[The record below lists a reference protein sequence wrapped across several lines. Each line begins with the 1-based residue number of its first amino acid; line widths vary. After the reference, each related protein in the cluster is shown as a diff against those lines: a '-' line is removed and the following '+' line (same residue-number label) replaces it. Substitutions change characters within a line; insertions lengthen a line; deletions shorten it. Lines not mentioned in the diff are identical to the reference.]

1 MKKLLLCASA
11 FALMLGSCSKDD
23 TEVAPAEVKGKLAFT
38 ASMTL
43 GEANET
49 RTHLENRKYSWDKG
63 DMLHA
68 SVIGGN
74 LTTIPF
80 ILSGEPKEDG
90 TADFAVVEE
99 DLNYLGE
106 GPYYLTYPE
115 DVKVGGSAEAPTVT
129 MSIPATQRYRTNSFA
144 TTTAP
149 AVAVI
154 DEYKGAATEVT
165 MQPVCSY
172 IVADVSGFGELKSM
186 KLEMKNGRTTYALNG
201 SGTVSFAK
209 GATQYALESVTPASS
224 TVKGVT
230 IDFGAGVG
238 TLSEND
244 MELWFVV
251 PANLDLAGTTLT
263 FTPTFKKGN
272 TTEDGDAV
280 AITVSENYKGPNGTS
295 KLARNAYASVSV
307 AVTPKGSVLV
317 SNAAELV
324 KYLYA
329 VSLTTTPGTEN
340 AEYIEDGKFKTAV
353 IAKDLNFSDFD
364 ATKFYDNEDKLMSDA
379 LGAYVQNN
387 SMIESIA
394 EGANI
399 EGLGDGVTIKGLAVD
414 GSLIGANKVTLTN
427 LTIDGAKVKSSS
439 FLGYLPAFSGVT
451 IKNAQ
456 LTGEA
461 TVKAMFGGIDSS
473 LLPSLSSDKVN
484 IDFSTGNIEYL
495 TPTLTLKGDVD
506 AADYANYFG
515 DVLRVKTIAA
525 SDATSSPVI
534 YGLVVGTPVENVL
547 AALEVDKEG
556 ALVNPI
562 SVLSGEGAEAISYWT
577 GAAVEADDDDYLT
590 AEELAGAVSN
600 MNSNDAK
607 TVVLK
612 NNIDLRGGNGEGL
625 VWTVGGGAVNVSAA
639 LDKDQKPL
647 PVTVSNAYIAG
658 ETELIPSVNIATYS
672 LFGNVVNAKD
682 ITVKDVTIEV
692 AKSKLAGASA
702 IVGGLGYQGSANNV
716 TVEGLSISIDK
727 DVVMAKDFSE
737 VAGLISAP
745 TATFDHENNS
755 ENNTVSD
762 LAINTNGNESVGA
775 TGALF
780 AVAPEKFNGNEVA
793 FADGAA
799 AMPMI
804 GQWTVTG
811 NHTVEG
817 KNAITGCVNLKSNII
832 GNLILAAEGSGQMIY
847 IKFVDCKAVDDKGYF
862 VGKFYK
868 AAGAYDTAVVIN
880 DADPKAVTEEF
891 GK

>member
-23 TEVAPAEVKGKLAFT
+23 TEVAPAEVKGKVAFT

-49 RTHLENRKYSWDKG
+49 RTHLENGKYMWDKG

-68 SVIGGN
+68 SVVGST

-80 ILSGEPKEDG
+80 IVSGEPNADG
-90 TADFAVVEE
+90 TANFAVVEE

-106 GPYYLTYPE
+106 GPYYLTYPD
-115 DVKVGGSAEAPTVT
+115 DVKVGGTAEAPEVTVT
-129 MSIPATQRYRTNSFA
+129 IPATQRYRTNSFA

-154 DEYKGAATEVT
+154 DKYEGAATKVA
-165 MQPVCSY
+165 MQPVSSF
-172 IVADVSGFGELKSM
+172 IVANVSGFGELKSM
-186 KLEMKNGRTTYALNG
+186 KLEMKNGKTTYALNG

-209 GATQYALESVTPASS
+209 GTTQYALESVTPASS
-224 TVKGVT
+224 AVKGVT
-230 IDFGAGVG
+230 IDFGAGAG
-238 TLSEND
+238 NLTDGALQ
-244 MELWFVV
+244 LWFVV

-280 AITVSENYKGPNGTS
+280 AITVSDNYKGPNGTS
-295 KLARNAYASVSV
+295 NLARNAFAAVNV
-307 AVTPKGSVLV
+307 AVSPKGSVLV
-317 SNAAELV
+317 SNEAELV

-329 VSLTTTPGTEN
+329 VGLTTSALDDVN
-340 AEYIEDGKFKTAV
+340 AEYIDEDNNFKTAV
-353 IAKDLNFSDFD
+353 IAKDLDFTTFD

-439 FLGYLPAFSGVT
+439 FLGFLPAFSGVT

-484 IDFSTGNIEYL
+484 IDFSTGNVEYL
-495 TPTLTLKGDVD
+495 TPKLTLKGDVD

-525 SDATSSPVI
+525 ADAISCPVI
-534 YGLVVGTPVENVL
+534 YGLVADTPVENVL
-547 AALEVDKEG
+547 AALEVDKKG

-577 GAAVEADDDDYLT
+577 GASAESDGDDYLT
-590 AEELAGAVSN
+590 AEELAYAVNNGVSV
-600 MNSNDAK
+600 
-607 TVVLK
+607 TLK
-612 NNIDLRGGNGEGL
+612 NNIDLQGDQGKS
-625 VWTVGGGAVNVSAA
+625 WTVGGTSISIDVAQDPKTEKYLDVTISNAMVDKAVLSSGVATFSLFGN
-639 LDKDQKPL
+639 Q
-647 PVTVSNAYIAG
+647 VTVSNVKIDGVKIQASVVEGAAG
-658 ETELIPSVNIATYS
+658 TL
-672 LFGNVVNAKD
+672 
-682 ITVKDVTIEV
+682 
-692 AKSKLAGASA
+692 
-702 IVGGLGYQGSANNV
+702 VGGLGYKGSANNV
-716 TVEGLSISIDK
+716 EVNDLTIDVAK
-727 DVVMAKDFSE
+727 DVVMRTQTPE
-737 VAGLISAP
+737 IGGLISAP
-745 TATFDHENNS
+745 TAAS
-755 ENNTVSD
+755 ENNTVSG
-762 LAINTNGNESVGA
+762 LALNTNGNESVGA

-804 GQWTVTG
+804 GQWTVTDDHKG
-811 NHTVEG
+811 D
-817 KNAITGCVNLKSNII
+817 NAITGLVNEEGNLI
-832 GNLILAAEGSGQMIY
+832 GNLILSASASGQTI
-847 IKFVDCKAVDDKGYF
+847 ILEFDETCKAYNGYYIGAFFKATDD
-862 VGKFYK
+862 GK
-868 AAGAYDTAVVIN
+868 ANTVIVNNGTPIVVN
-880 DADPKAVTEEF
+880 KVF

>member
-1 MKKLLLCASA
+1 
-11 FALMLGSCSKDD
+11 MLGSCSKDD

-49 RTHLENRKYSWDKG
+49 RTHLENGKYMWDKG

-68 SVIGGN
+68 SVVGST

-80 ILSGEPKEDG
+80 IVSGEPNADG
-90 TADFAVVEE
+90 TANFAVVEE

-115 DVKVGGSAEAPTVT
+115 DVKVGGSAEAPEVT

-154 DEYKGAATEVT
+154 DKYEGAATKVA
-165 MQPVCSY
+165 MQPVSSF
-172 IVADVSGFGELKSM
+172 IVANVSGFGELKSM

-230 IDFGAGVG
+230 IDFGAGAG
-238 TLSEND
+238 NLTDGALQ
-244 MELWFVV
+244 LWFVV

-280 AITVSENYKGPNGTS
+280 AITVSDNYKGPNGTS
-295 KLARNAYASVSV
+295 NLARNAFAAVNV
-307 AVTPKGSVLV
+307 AVSPKGSVLV
-317 SNAAELV
+317 SNEAELV

-329 VSLTTTPGTEN
+329 VGLTTSALDDVN
-340 AEYIEDGKFKTAV
+340 AEYIDEDNNFKTAV
-353 IAKDLNFSDFD
+353 IAKDLDFTTFD

-534 YGLVVGTPVENVL
+534 YGLVAGTPVENVL

-590 AEELAGAVSN
+590 AEELASAVSN
-600 MNSNDAK
+600 MDSNNAK

-612 NNIDLRGGNGEGL
+612 NNIDLRGDNGEGL

-639 LDKDQKPL
+639 LDKDKKPL

-658 ETELIPSVNIATYS
+658 KTELIPSVNIATYS
-672 LFGNVVNAKD
+672 LFGNVVKAKD
-682 ITVKDVTIEV
+682 ITVKDVTIKV
-692 AKSKLAGASA
+692 AKLAEGASA

-727 DVVMAKDFSE
+727 DVVMVKDFSE

-745 TATFDHENNS
+745 KAAS
-755 ENNTVSD
+755 ENNTVSG
-762 LAINTNGNESVGA
+762 LALNTNGNESVGA

-804 GQWTVTG
+804 GQWTVTDDHKG
-811 NHTVEG
+811 D
-817 KNAITGCVNLKSNII
+817 NAITGLVNEKGNLI
-832 GNLILAAEGSGQMIY
+832 GNLILYASASGQTI
-847 IKFVDCKAVDDKGYF
+847 ILEFDETCKAYNGYYIGAFFKATDDGKTNTVIVNKG
-862 VGKFYK
+862 
-868 AAGAYDTAVVIN
+868 TPIVVN
-880 DADPKAVTEEF
+880 NVF

>member
-1 MKKLLLCASA
+1 
-11 FALMLGSCSKDD
+11 MLGSCSKDD
-23 TEVAPAEVKGKLAFT
+23 TEVTPAEVKGKVAFT

-49 RTHLENRKYSWDKG
+49 RTHLENGKYMWDKG

-99 DLNYLGE
+99 DINYLGE

-115 DVKVGGSAEAPTVT
+115 DVKVGGSAEAPEVT

-172 IVADVSGFGELKSM
+172 IKAKVSGFGELKSM
-186 KLEMKNGRTTYALNG
+186 KLEMKNGKTTYALNG

-209 GATQYALESVTPASS
+209 GTTQYALESVKPTLS

-238 TLSEND
+238 TLSENY

-280 AITVSENYKGPNGTS
+280 AITVSDNYKGPNGTS
-295 KLARNAYASVSV
+295 NLARNAFAAVNV

-329 VSLTTTPGTEN
+329 VSLTTTPGTDN

-364 ATKFYDNEDKLMSDA
+364 ATEFYDNEDKLMSDA
-379 LGAYVQNN
+379 LGAYLQNN

-414 GSLIGANKVTLTN
+414 GSLIGRNKVTLTN

-495 TPTLTLKGDVD
+495 TPKLTLKGDVD

-534 YGLVVGTPVENVL
+534 YGLVAGKPVENVL

-607 TVVLK
+607 TVELK
-612 NNIDLRGGNGEGL
+612 NNIDLRGEGGKGL

-658 ETELIPSVNIATYS
+658 ETELIPSVKIATYS

-692 AKSKLAGASA
+692 FKLDEEGASA

-745 TATFDHENNS
+745 TATFGYENNS
-755 ENNTVSD
+755 ENNTVSG

-775 TGALF
+775 NGGLF
-780 AVAPEKFNGNEVA
+780 AVAPEKFNGNTVA
-793 FADGAA
+793 YAGTV
-799 AMPMI
+799 MPMI
-804 GQWTVTG
+804 GQWTVTDDHKG
-811 NHTVEG
+811 D
-817 KNAITGCVNLKSNII
+817 NAITGLVNEEGNLI
-832 GNLILAAEGSGQMIY
+832 GNLILSASASGQTIMLEFDEETCEAYNGYY
-847 IKFVDCKAVDDKGYF
+847 IGAFFKATDD
-862 VGKFYK
+862 GKTNTVIVNE
-868 AAGAYDTAVVIN
+868 GTPIVVN
-880 DADPKAVTEEF
+880 KVF

>member
-1 MKKLLLCASA
+1 
-11 FALMLGSCSKDD
+11 MLGSCSKDD
-23 TEVAPAEVKGKLAFT
+23 TEVAPAEVKGKVAFT

-49 RTHLENRKYSWDKG
+49 RTHLENGKYMWDKG

-68 SVIGGN
+68 SVVGST

-80 ILSGEPKEDG
+80 IVSGEPNADG
-90 TADFAVVEE
+90 TANFAVVEE

-115 DVKVGGSAEAPTVT
+115 DVKVGGSAEAPEVT

-154 DEYKGAATEVT
+154 DKYEGAATKVA
-165 MQPVCSY
+165 MQPVSSF
-172 IVADVSGFGELKSM
+172 IVANVSGFGELKSM

-230 IDFGAGVG
+230 IDFGAGAG
-238 TLSEND
+238 NLTDGALQ
-244 MELWFVV
+244 LWFVV

-280 AITVSENYKGPNGTS
+280 AITVSDNYKGPNGTS
-295 KLARNAYASVSV
+295 NLARNAFAAANV
-307 AVTPKGSVLV
+307 AVSPKGSVLV
-317 SNAAELV
+317 SNEAELV

-329 VSLTTTPGTEN
+329 VGLTTSALDDVN
-340 AEYIEDGKFKTAV
+340 AEYIDEDKNFKTAV
-353 IAKDLNFSDFD
+353 IAKDLDFTTFD

-473 LLPSLSSDKVN
+473 LLPSLNSDKVN
-484 IDFSTGNIEYL
+484 IEFSTGDNAVEYL
-495 TPTLTLKGDVD
+495 TPKLTLNGDVD

-534 YGLVVGTPVENVL
+534 YGLVAVKPVENVL
-547 AALEVDKEG
+547 AALEVNEKG

-577 GAAVEADDDDYLT
+577 GASAESDGDDYLT
-590 AEELAGAVSN
+590 AEELAYAVNNGGSV
-600 MNSNDAK
+600 
-607 TVVLK
+607 TLK
-612 NNIDLRGGNGEGL
+612 NNIDLQGEQGKS
-625 VWTVGGGAVNVSAA
+625 WTVGGTSISIDVAQDPKTEKYLDVTISNAMVDKAVSSSDVATFSLFGNH
-639 LDKDQKPL
+639 
-647 PVTVSNAYIAG
+647 VTVSN
-658 ETELIPSVNIATYS
+658 V
-672 LFGNVVNAKD
+672 K
-682 ITVKDVTIEV
+682 VKDVAIKASVVEG
-692 AKSKLAGASA
+692 AAGTL
-702 IVGGLGYQGSANNV
+702 VGGLGYKGSANNV
-716 TVEGLSISIDK
+716 EVENLTIDVAK
-727 DVVMAKDFSE
+727 DVVMRALTPE
-737 VAGLISAP
+737 IGGLISAP
-745 TATFDHENNS
+745 TAAS
-755 ENNTVSD
+755 ENNTVTKLS
-762 LAINTNGNESVGA
+762 INTNGNESVGA

>member
-1 MKKLLLCASA
+1 
-11 FALMLGSCSKDD
+11 MLGSCSKDD
-23 TEVAPAEVKGKLAFT
+23 TEVAPAEVKGKVAFT

-49 RTHLENRKYSWDKG
+49 RTHLENGKYMWDKG

-115 DVKVGGSAEAPTVT
+115 DVKVGGSAEAPTVA

-172 IVADVSGFGELKSM
+172 IVAKVSGFGELKSM
-186 KLEMKNGRTTYALNG
+186 KLEMKNGRTIYALNG

-209 GATQYALESVTPASS
+209 GTTQYALESVKPTLS

-238 TLSEND
+238 TLSENY

-263 FTPTFKKGN
+263 FTPTFKKGDA
-272 TTEDGDAV
+272 TEDGDPV

-295 KLARNAYASVSV
+295 KLARNAFAAVNV

-317 SNAAELV
+317 SNEAELV

-329 VSLTTTPGTEN
+329 VGLTTSALDDVN
-340 AEYIEDGKFKTAV
+340 AEYIDEDNNFKTAV
-353 IAKDLNFSDFD
+353 IAKDLNFSSDKFD
-364 ATKFYDNEDKLMSDA
+364 ATKFYDNEDKLMTDA

-414 GSLIGANKVTLTN
+414 GSLIGANDVTLTN
-427 LTIDGAKVKSSS
+427 LTIDGAMVKSSS

-484 IDFSTGNIEYL
+484 IDFSTGNVEYL
-495 TPTLTLKGDVD
+495 TPKLTLKGDVD

-534 YGLVVGTPVENVL
+534 YGLVAGTPVKNVL
-547 AALEVDKEG
+547 AALEVDKKG

-577 GAAVEADDDDYLT
+577 GASAESDGDDYLT
-590 AEELAGAVSN
+590 AEELAYAVNNGVSV
-600 MNSNDAK
+600 
-607 TVVLK
+607 TLK
-612 NNIDLRGGNGEGL
+612 NNIDLQGKQGKS
-625 VWTVGGGAVNVSAA
+625 WTVGGTSISIDVAQDPKTEKYLDVTISNAMVDKAVLSSGVATFSLFGN
-639 LDKDQKPL
+639 Q
-647 PVTVSNAYIAG
+647 VTVSNVKIDGVKIQASVVEGAAG
-658 ETELIPSVNIATYS
+658 TL
-672 LFGNVVNAKD
+672 
-682 ITVKDVTIEV
+682 
-692 AKSKLAGASA
+692 
-702 IVGGLGYQGSANNV
+702 VGGLGYKGSANNV
-716 TVEGLSISIDK
+716 EVNDLTIDVAK
-727 DVVMAKDFSE
+727 DVVMRTQTPE
-737 VAGLISAP
+737 IGGLISAP
-745 TATFDHENNS
+745 TAAS
-755 ENNTVSD
+755 ENNTVSG
-762 LAINTNGNESVGA
+762 LALNTNGNESVGA

-804 GQWTVTG
+804 GQWTVTDDHKG
-811 NHTVEG
+811 D
-817 KNAITGCVNLKSNII
+817 NAITGLVNEEGNLI
-832 GNLILAAEGSGQMIY
+832 GNLILSASASGQTI
-847 IKFVDCKAVDDKGYF
+847 ILEFDETCKAYNGYYIGAFFKATDDGKTNTVIVNKG
-862 VGKFYK
+862 
-868 AAGAYDTAVVIN
+868 TPIVVN
-880 DADPKAVTEEF
+880 NVF

>member
-1 MKKLLLCASA
+1 
-11 FALMLGSCSKDD
+11 MLGSCSKDD

-49 RTHLENRKYSWDKG
+49 RTHLENGKYMWDKG

-68 SVIGGN
+68 SVVGST

-80 ILSGEPKEDG
+80 IVSGEPNADG
-90 TADFAVVEE
+90 TANFAVVEE

-115 DVKVGGSAEAPTVT
+115 DVKVGGSAEAPEVT

-154 DEYKGAATEVT
+154 DKYKGAATEVT

-172 IVADVSGFGELKSM
+172 IVAKVSGFGELKSM

-224 TVKGVT
+224 AVKGVT
-230 IDFGAGVG
+230 IDFGAGAG
-238 TLSEND
+238 NLTDGALQ
-244 MELWFVV
+244 LWFVV

-280 AITVSENYKGPNGTS
+280 AITVSDNYKGPNGTS
-295 KLARNAYASVSV
+295 NLARNAFAAVNV

-329 VSLTTTPGTEN
+329 VSLTTTPGTDN

-364 ATKFYDNEDKLMSDA
+364 ATEFYDNEDKLMSDA
-379 LGAYVQNN
+379 LGAYLQNN

-414 GSLIGANKVTLTN
+414 GSLIGRNNVTLTN

-461 TVKAMFGGIDSS
+461 TVKAMFGGIDSP

-495 TPTLTLKGDVD
+495 TPKLTLKGDVD

-534 YGLVVGTPVENVL
+534 YGLVDGKPVENVL
-547 AALEVDKEG
+547 AALEVNEKG

-577 GAAVEADDDDYLT
+577 GASAESDGDDYLT
-590 AEELAGAVSN
+590 AEELAYAVNNGGSV
-600 MNSNDAK
+600 
-607 TVVLK
+607 TLK
-612 NNIDLRGGNGEGL
+612 NNIDLQGKQGKS
-625 VWTVGGGAVNVSAA
+625 WTVGGTSISIDVAQDPKTEKYLDVTISNAMVNKAVLSSGVATFSLFGNH
-639 LDKDQKPL
+639 
-647 PVTVSNAYIAG
+647 VTVSN
-658 ETELIPSVNIATYS
+658 V
-672 LFGNVVNAKD
+672 K
-682 ITVKDVTIEV
+682 VKDVAIKASVVEG
-692 AKSKLAGASA
+692 AAGTL
-702 IVGGLGYQGSANNV
+702 VGGLGYKGSANNV
-716 TVEGLSISIDK
+716 EVENLTIDVTK
-727 DVVMAKDFSE
+727 DVVMRALTPE
-737 VAGLISAP
+737 IGGLISAP
-745 TATFDHENNS
+745 TAAS
-755 ENNTVSD
+755 ENNTVTKLS
-762 LAINTNGNESVGA
+762 INTNGNESVGA

-804 GQWTVTG
+804 GQWTVTDDHKG
-811 NHTVEG
+811 D
-817 KNAITGCVNLKSNII
+817 NAITGLVNEKGNLI
-832 GNLILAAEGSGQMIY
+832 GNLILSASASGQTI
-847 IKFVDCKAVDDKGYF
+847 ILEFDETCKAYNGYYIGAFFKATDDGKTNTVIVNKG
-862 VGKFYK
+862 
-868 AAGAYDTAVVIN
+868 TPIVVN
-880 DADPKAVTEEF
+880 KVF

>member
-23 TEVAPAEVKGKLAFT
+23 TEVAPAEVKGKVAFT

-49 RTHLENRKYSWDKG
+49 RTHLENGKYMWDKG

-115 DVKVGGSAEAPTVT
+115 DVKVGGSAEAPTVA

-172 IVADVSGFGELKSM
+172 IVAKVSGFGELKSM
-186 KLEMKNGRTTYALNG
+186 KLEMKNGRTIYALNG

-209 GATQYALESVTPASS
+209 GTTQYALESVKPTLS

-238 TLSEND
+238 TLSENY

-263 FTPTFKKGN
+263 FTPTFKKGDA
-272 TTEDGDAV
+272 TEDGDPV

-295 KLARNAYASVSV
+295 KLARNAFAAVNV

-317 SNAAELV
+317 SNEAELV

-329 VSLTTTPGTEN
+329 VGLTTSALDDVN
-340 AEYIEDGKFKTAV
+340 AEYIDEDNNFKTAV
-353 IAKDLNFSDFD
+353 IAKDLNFSSDKFD
-364 ATKFYDNEDKLMSDA
+364 ATKFYDNEDKLMTDA

-414 GSLIGANKVTLTN
+414 GSLIGANDVTLTN
-427 LTIDGAKVKSSS
+427 LTIDGAMVKSSS

-484 IDFSTGNIEYL
+484 IDFSTGNVEYL
-495 TPTLTLKGDVD
+495 TPKLTLKGDVD

-534 YGLVVGTPVENVL
+534 YGLVAGTPVKNVL
-547 AALEVDKEG
+547 AALEVDKKG

-577 GAAVEADDDDYLT
+577 GASAESDGDDYLT
-590 AEELAGAVSN
+590 AEELAYAVNNGVSV
-600 MNSNDAK
+600 
-607 TVVLK
+607 TLK
-612 NNIDLRGGNGEGL
+612 NNIDLQGKQGKS
-625 VWTVGGGAVNVSAA
+625 WTVGGTSISIDVAQDPKTEKYLDVTISNAMVDKAVLSSGVATFSLFGN
-639 LDKDQKPL
+639 Q
-647 PVTVSNAYIAG
+647 VTVSNVKIDGVKIQASVVEGAAG
-658 ETELIPSVNIATYS
+658 TL
-672 LFGNVVNAKD
+672 
-682 ITVKDVTIEV
+682 
-692 AKSKLAGASA
+692 
-702 IVGGLGYQGSANNV
+702 VGGLGYKGSANNV
-716 TVEGLSISIDK
+716 EVNDLTIDVAK
-727 DVVMAKDFSE
+727 DVVMRTQTPE
-737 VAGLISAP
+737 IGGLISAP
-745 TATFDHENNS
+745 TAAS
-755 ENNTVSD
+755 ENNTVSG
-762 LAINTNGNESVGA
+762 LALNTNGNESVGA

-804 GQWTVTG
+804 GQWTVTDDHKG
-811 NHTVEG
+811 D
-817 KNAITGCVNLKSNII
+817 NAITGLVNEEGNLI
-832 GNLILAAEGSGQMIY
+832 GNLILSASASGQTI
-847 IKFVDCKAVDDKGYF
+847 ILEFDETCKAYNGYYIGAFFKATDDGKTNTVIVNKG
-862 VGKFYK
+862 
-868 AAGAYDTAVVIN
+868 TPIVVN
-880 DADPKAVTEEF
+880 NVF

>member
-1 MKKLLLCASA
+1 
-11 FALMLGSCSKDD
+11 MLGSCSKDD
-23 TEVAPAEVKGKLAFT
+23 TEVAPAEVKGKVAFT

-49 RTHLENRKYSWDKG
+49 RTHLENKKYMWDKG

-115 DVKVGGSAEAPTVT
+115 DVKVGGSAEAPTVA

-172 IVADVSGFGELKSM
+172 IQAKVSGFGELKSM
-186 KLEMKNGRTTYALNG
+186 KLEMNNDGAYNLSG
-201 SGTVSFAK
+201 SGTVSFAE
-209 GATQYALESVTPASS
+209 GASQYALESVSDGTS
-224 TVKGVT
+224 VT

-263 FTPTFKKGN
+263 FTPTFKKGDA
-272 TTEDGDAV
+272 TEDGDPV

-295 KLARNAYASVSV
+295 KLARNAFAAVNV
-307 AVTPKGSVLV
+307 AVSPKGSVLV

-329 VSLTTTPGTEN
+329 VGLTTSALDDVN
-340 AEYIEDGKFKTAV
+340 AEYIDEDNNFKTAV

-364 ATKFYDNEDKLMSDA
+364 ATEFYDNEDKLMSDA

-399 EGLGDGVTIKGLAVD
+399 EGLGDGVTITGLAVD

-484 IDFSTGNIEYL
+484 IDFSTGDIEYL

-525 SDATSSPVI
+525 ADATSCPVI
-534 YGLVVGTPVENVL
+534 YGLEVGKGLEASKPVENVL
-547 AALEVDKEG
+547 AALEVDTEG

-600 MNSNDAK
+600 MNSNDEK
-607 TVVLK
+607 KVVLK
-612 NNIDLRGGNGEGL
+612 NNIDLRGEGGKGL

-647 PVTVSNAYIAG
+647 PVTVSNAYIAD

-692 AKSKLAGASA
+692 AKDKLPEGASA

-804 GQWTVTG
+804 GQWTVTDDHKG
-811 NHTVEG
+811 D
-817 KNAITGCVNLKSNII
+817 NAITGLVNEEGNLI
-832 GNLILAAEGSGQMIY
+832 GNLILSASASGQTI
-847 IKFVDCKAVDDKGYF
+847 ILEFDETCKAYNGYYIGAFFKATDDGKTNTVIVNKG
-862 VGKFYK
+862 
-868 AAGAYDTAVVIN
+868 TPIVVN
-880 DADPKAVTEEF
+880 NVF

>member
-1 MKKLLLCASA
+1 
-11 FALMLGSCSKDD
+11 MLGSCSKDD
-23 TEVAPAEVKGKLAFT
+23 TEVAPAEVKGKVAFT

-49 RTHLENRKYSWDKG
+49 RTHIENEKYMWDKG

-68 SVIGGN
+68 SVVGGN

-99 DLNYLGE
+99 DLDYLGE

-154 DEYKGAATEVT
+154 DEYKGAGAEVT

-172 IVADVSGFGELKSM
+172 IVAKVSGFGELKSM
-186 KLEMKNGRTTYALNG
+186 KLEMNNGDAYKLSG
-201 SGTVSFAK
+201 SNTVSFAK
-209 GATQYALESVTPASS
+209 GANQYALELGDDTQNAG
-224 TVKGVT
+224 TNVT
-230 IDFGAGVG
+230 IDFGAGAG
-238 TLSEND
+238 TLSENK

-263 FTPTFKKGN
+263 FTPTFKKGDA
-272 TTEDGDAV
+272 TEDGDPV

-295 KLARNAYASVSV
+295 KLARNAFASVSV

-353 IAKDLNFSDFD
+353 IAKDLNFSDFN
-364 ATKFYDNEDKLMSDA
+364 ATEFYDNEDKLMSDA

-394 EGANI
+394 KGANI

-439 FLGYLPAFSGVT
+439 FLGYLPEFSGVT

-525 SDATSSPVI
+525 SDATSCPVI
-534 YGLVVGTPVENVL
+534 YGLVARTPVENVL
-547 AALEVDKEG
+547 AALEVNEKG

-562 SVLSGEGAEAISYWT
+562 SVLSGEGAKAISYWT

-600 MNSNDAK
+600 MNSNDEK
-607 TVVLK
+607 KVVLK
-612 NNIDLRGGNGEGL
+612 NNIDLRGEGGKGL

-658 ETELIPSVNIATYS
+658 ETELIPSVKIATYS

-682 ITVKDVTIEV
+682 ITVKDVTIVV
-692 AKSKLAGASA
+692 AKLEGASA

-775 TGALF
+775 NGGLF

-804 GQWTVTG
+804 GQWTVTDDHKG
-811 NHTVEG
+811 D
-817 KNAITGCVNLKSNII
+817 NAITGLVNEKGNLI
-832 GNLILAAEGSGQMIY
+832 GNLILSASASGQTI
-847 IKFVDCKAVDDKGYF
+847 ILEFDETCKAYNGYYIGAFFKATDDGKTNTVIVNKG
-862 VGKFYK
+862 
-868 AAGAYDTAVVIN
+868 TPIVVN
-880 DADPKAVTEEF
+880 KVF

>member
-49 RTHLENRKYSWDKG
+49 RTHLENGKYMWDKG

-68 SVIGGN
+68 SVVGST

-80 ILSGEPKEDG
+80 IVSGEPNADG
-90 TADFAVVEE
+90 TANFAVVEE

-115 DVKVGGSAEAPTVT
+115 DVKVGGSAEAPEVT

-154 DEYKGAATEVT
+154 DKYEGAATKVA
-165 MQPVCSY
+165 MQPVSSF
-172 IVADVSGFGELKSM
+172 IVANVSGFGELKSM

-230 IDFGAGVG
+230 IDFGAGAG
-238 TLSEND
+238 NLTDGALQ
-244 MELWFVV
+244 LWFVV

-280 AITVSENYKGPNGTS
+280 AITVSDNYKGPNGTS
-295 KLARNAYASVSV
+295 NLARNAFAAVNV
-307 AVTPKGSVLV
+307 AVSPKGSVLV
-317 SNAAELV
+317 SNEAELV

-329 VSLTTTPGTEN
+329 VGLTTSALDDVN
-340 AEYIEDGKFKTAV
+340 AEYIDEDNNFKTAV
-353 IAKDLNFSDFD
+353 IAKDLDFTTFD

-473 LLPSLSSDKVN
+473 LLPSLNSDKVN

-534 YGLVVGTPVENVL
+534 YGLVAGTPVENVL

-612 NNIDLRGGNGEGL
+612 NNIDLRGDNGEGL
-625 VWTVGGGAVNVSAA
+625 VWTVGGGAVDVSAA

-658 ETELIPSVNIATYS
+658 ETELIPDVNIATYS

-692 AKSKLAGASA
+692 AKLAEGASA
-702 IVGGLGYQGSANNV
+702 IVGGLGYQGSAKNV

-727 DVVMAKDFSE
+727 DVVMAADYSE

-745 TATFDHENNS
+745 KAAS
-755 ENNTVSD
+755 ENNTVSG
-762 LAINTNGNESVGA
+762 LALNTNGNESVGA

-804 GQWTVTG
+804 GQWTVTDDHKG
-811 NHTVEG
+811 D
-817 KNAITGCVNLKSNII
+817 NAITGLVNEKGSLI
-832 GNLILAAEGSGQMIY
+832 GNLILSASASGQTI
-847 IKFVDCKAVDDKGYF
+847 ILEFDETCKAYNGYYIGAFFKATDD
-862 VGKFYK
+862 GKTN
-868 AAGAYDTAVVIN
+868 AVIVNNGTAIVVN
-880 DADPKAVTEEF
+880 KVF

>member
-1 MKKLLLCASA
+1 
-11 FALMLGSCSKDD
+11 MLGSCSKDD

-49 RTHLENRKYSWDKG
+49 RTHLENGKYMWDKG

-115 DVKVGGSAEAPTVT
+115 DVKVGGSAEAPEVT

-154 DEYKGAATEVT
+154 DKYKGAATEVT

-172 IVADVSGFGELKSM
+172 IVAKVSGFGELKSM

-224 TVKGVT
+224 AVKGVT
-230 IDFGAGVG
+230 IDFGAGAG
-238 TLSEND
+238 NLTDGALQ
-244 MELWFVV
+244 LWFVV

-280 AITVSENYKGPNGTS
+280 AITVSDNYKGPNGTS
-295 KLARNAYASVSV
+295 NLARNAFAAVNV

-329 VSLTTTPGTEN
+329 VSLTTTPGTDN

-364 ATKFYDNEDKLMSDA
+364 ATEFYDNEDKLMSDA
-379 LGAYVQNN
+379 LGAYLQNN

-534 YGLVVGTPVENVL
+534 YGLVAGTPVENVL
-547 AALEVDKEG
+547 AALEVDKES

-577 GAAVEADDDDYLT
+577 GASAESDGDDYLT
-590 AEELAGAVSN
+590 AEELAYAVNNGGSV
-600 MNSNDAK
+600 
-607 TVVLK
+607 TLK
-612 NNIDLRGGNGEGL
+612 NNIDLQGKQGKS
-625 VWTVGGGAVNVSAA
+625 WTVGGTSISIDVAQDPKTEKYLDVTISNAMVDKAVLSSGVATFSLFGNR
-639 LDKDQKPL
+639 
-647 PVTVSNAYIAG
+647 VTVSN
-658 ETELIPSVNIATYS
+658 V
-672 LFGNVVNAKD
+672 K
-682 ITVKDVTIEV
+682 VKDVAIKASVVEG
-692 AKSKLAGASA
+692 AAGTL
-702 IVGGLGYQGSANNV
+702 VGGLGYKGSANNV
-716 TVEGLSISIDK
+716 EVENLTIDVAK
-727 DVVMAKDFSE
+727 DVVMRALTPE
-737 VAGLISAP
+737 IGGLISAP
-745 TATFDHENNS
+745 TAAS
-755 ENNTVSD
+755 ENNTVTKLS
-762 LAINTNGNESVGA
+762 INTNGNESVGA
-775 TGALF
+775 TGGLF

-804 GQWTVTG
+804 GQWTVTDDHKG
-811 NHTVEG
+811 D
-817 KNAITGCVNLKSNII
+817 NAITGLVNEKGSLI
-832 GNLILAAEGSGQMIY
+832 GNLILSASASGQTI
-847 IKFVDCKAVDDKGYF
+847 ILEFDETCKAYNGYYIGAFFKATDD
-862 VGKFYK
+862 GKTN
-868 AAGAYDTAVVIN
+868 AVIVNNGTAIVVN
-880 DADPKAVTEEF
+880 KVF

>member
-1 MKKLLLCASA
+1 
-11 FALMLGSCSKDD
+11 MLGSCSKDD

-49 RTHLENRKYSWDKG
+49 RTHLENGKYMWDKG

-68 SVIGGN
+68 SVVGST

-80 ILSGEPKEDG
+80 IVSGEPNADG
-90 TADFAVVEE
+90 TANFAVVEE

-115 DVKVGGSAEAPTVT
+115 DVKVGGSAEAPEVT

-154 DEYKGAATEVT
+154 DKYEGAATKVA
-165 MQPVCSY
+165 MQPVSSF
-172 IVADVSGFGELKSM
+172 IVANVSGFGELKSM

-209 GATQYALESVTPASS
+209 GATQYALESVKPASS
-224 TVKGVT
+224 AVKGVT
-230 IDFGAGVG
+230 IDFGAGAG
-238 TLSEND
+238 NLTDGALQ
-244 MELWFVV
+244 LWFVV

-280 AITVSENYKGPNGTS
+280 AITVSDNYKGPNGTS
-295 KLARNAYASVSV
+295 NLARNAFAAANV
-307 AVTPKGSVLV
+307 AVSPKGSVLV
-317 SNAAELV
+317 SNEAELV

-329 VSLTTTPGTEN
+329 VGLTTSALGDVN
-340 AEYIEDGKFKTAV
+340 AEYIDEDKNFKTAV
-353 IAKDLNFSDFD
+353 IAKDLDFTTFD

-473 LLPSLSSDKVN
+473 LLPSLNSDKVN
-484 IDFSTGNIEYL
+484 IEFSTGDNAVEYL
-495 TPTLTLKGDVD
+495 TPKLTLNGDVD

-534 YGLVVGTPVENVL
+534 YGLVAGKPVENVL
-547 AALEVDKEG
+547 AALEVNEKG

-577 GAAVEADDDDYLT
+577 GASAESDGDDYLT
-590 AEELAGAVSN
+590 AEELAYAVNNGGSV
-600 MNSNDAK
+600 
-607 TVVLK
+607 TLK
-612 NNIDLRGGNGEGL
+612 NNIDLQGEQGKS
-625 VWTVGGGAVNVSAA
+625 WTVGGTSISIDVAQDPKTEKYLDVTISNAMVDKAVLSSGVATFSLFGN
-639 LDKDQKPL
+639 Q
-647 PVTVSNAYIAG
+647 VTVSN
-658 ETELIPSVNIATYS
+658 V
-672 LFGNVVNAKD
+672 K
-682 ITVKDVTIEV
+682 VKDVAIKASVVEG
-692 AKSKLAGASA
+692 AAGTL
-702 IVGGLGYQGSANNV
+702 VGGLGYKGSANNV
-716 TVEGLSISIDK
+716 EVENLTIDVAK
-727 DVVMAKDFSE
+727 DVVMRALTPE
-737 VAGLISAP
+737 IGGLISAP
-745 TATFDHENNS
+745 TAAS
-755 ENNTVSD
+755 ENNTVTKLS
-762 LAINTNGNESVGA
+762 INTNGNESVGA

-847 IKFVDCKAVDDKGYF
+847 IEFVDCKAVDDKGYF

>member
-1 MKKLLLCASA
+1 
-11 FALMLGSCSKDD
+11 MLGSCSKDD

-49 RTHLENRKYSWDKG
+49 RTHLENGKYMWDKG

-68 SVIGGN
+68 SVVGST

-80 ILSGEPKEDG
+80 IVSGEPNADG
-90 TADFAVVEE
+90 TANFAVVEE

-106 GPYYLTYPE
+106 GPYYLTYPD
-115 DVKVGGSAEAPTVT
+115 DVKVGGTAEAPEVTVT
-129 MSIPATQRYRTNSFA
+129 IPATQRYRTNSFA

-154 DEYKGAATEVT
+154 DKYEGATTKVA
-165 MQPVCSY
+165 MQPVSSF
-172 IVADVSGFGELKSM
+172 IVANVSGFGELKSM
-186 KLEMKNGRTTYALNG
+186 KLEMKNGKTTYALNG

-209 GATQYALESVTPASS
+209 GTTQYALESVTPASS
-224 TVKGVT
+224 AVKGVT
-230 IDFGAGVG
+230 IDFGAGAG
-238 TLSEND
+238 NLTDGALQ
-244 MELWFVV
+244 LWFVV

-280 AITVSENYKGPNGTS
+280 AITVSDNYKGPNGTS
-295 KLARNAYASVSV
+295 NLARNAFAAVNV
-307 AVTPKGSVLV
+307 AVSPKGSVLV
-317 SNAAELV
+317 SNEAELV

-329 VSLTTTPGTEN
+329 VGLTTSALDDVN
-340 AEYIEDGKFKTAV
+340 AEYIDEDNNFKTAV
-353 IAKDLNFSDFD
+353 IAKDLDFTTFD

-379 LGAYVQNN
+379 LGAYIQNN

-534 YGLVVGTPVENVL
+534 YGLEVDKPVENVL
-547 AALEVDKEG
+547 AALEVDKKG

-577 GAAVEADDDDYLT
+577 GASAESDGDDYLT
-590 AEELAGAVSN
+590 AEELAYAVNNGVSV
-600 MNSNDAK
+600 
-607 TVVLK
+607 TLK
-612 NNIDLRGGNGEGL
+612 NNIDLQGEQGKS
-625 VWTVGGGAVNVSAA
+625 WTVGGTSISIDVAQDPKTEKYLDVTISNAMVDKAVLSSGVATFSLFGN
-639 LDKDQKPL
+639 Q
-647 PVTVSNAYIAG
+647 VTVSNVKIDGVKIQASVVEGAAG
-658 ETELIPSVNIATYS
+658 TL
-672 LFGNVVNAKD
+672 
-682 ITVKDVTIEV
+682 
-692 AKSKLAGASA
+692 
-702 IVGGLGYQGSANNV
+702 VGGLGYKGSANNV
-716 TVEGLSISIDK
+716 EVNDLTIDVAK
-727 DVVMAKDFSE
+727 DVVMRTQTPE
-737 VAGLISAP
+737 IGGLISAP
-745 TATFDHENNS
+745 TAAS
-755 ENNTVSD
+755 ENNTVSG
-762 LAINTNGNESVGA
+762 LALNTNGNESVGA

-804 GQWTVTG
+804 GQWTVTDDHKG
-811 NHTVEG
+811 D
-817 KNAITGCVNLKSNII
+817 NAITGLVNEEGNLI
-832 GNLILAAEGSGQMIY
+832 GNLILSASASGQTI
-847 IKFVDCKAVDDKGYF
+847 ILEFDETCKAYNGYYIGAFFKATDDGKTNTVIVNKG
-862 VGKFYK
+862 
-868 AAGAYDTAVVIN
+868 TPIVVN
-880 DADPKAVTEEF
+880 NVF

>member
-49 RTHLENRKYSWDKG
+49 RTHLENGKYMWDKG

-68 SVIGGN
+68 SVVGST

-80 ILSGEPKEDG
+80 IVSGEPNADG
-90 TADFAVVEE
+90 TANFAVVEE

-115 DVKVGGSAEAPTVT
+115 DVKVGGSAEAPEVT

-154 DEYKGAATEVT
+154 DKYEGAATKVA
-165 MQPVCSY
+165 MQPVSSF
-172 IVADVSGFGELKSM
+172 IVANVSGFGELKSM

-230 IDFGAGVG
+230 IDFGAGAG
-238 TLSEND
+238 NLTDGALQ
-244 MELWFVV
+244 LWFVV

-280 AITVSENYKGPNGTS
+280 AITVSDNYKGPNGTS
-295 KLARNAYASVSV
+295 NLARNAFAAVNV
-307 AVTPKGSVLV
+307 AVSPKGSVLV
-317 SNAAELV
+317 SNEAELV

-329 VSLTTTPGTEN
+329 VGLTTSALDDVN
-340 AEYIEDGKFKTAV
+340 AEYIDEDNNFKTAV
-353 IAKDLNFSDFD
+353 IAKDLDFTTFD

-534 YGLVVGTPVENVL
+534 YGLVAGTPVENVL

-590 AEELAGAVSN
+590 AEELASAVSN
-600 MNSNDAK
+600 MDSNNAK

-612 NNIDLRGGNGEGL
+612 NNIDLRGDNGEGL

-639 LDKDQKPL
+639 LDKDKKPL

-658 ETELIPSVNIATYS
+658 KTELIPSVNIATYS
-672 LFGNVVNAKD
+672 LFGNVVKAKD
-682 ITVKDVTIEV
+682 ITVKDVTIKV
-692 AKSKLAGASA
+692 AKLAEGASA

-745 TATFDHENNS
+745 KAAS
-755 ENNTVSD
+755 ENNTVSG
-762 LAINTNGNESVGA
+762 LALNTNGNESVGA

-804 GQWTVTG
+804 GQWTVTDDHKG
-811 NHTVEG
+811 D
-817 KNAITGCVNLKSNII
+817 NAITGLVNEKGNLI
-832 GNLILAAEGSGQMIY
+832 GNLILSASASGQTI
-847 IKFVDCKAVDDKGYF
+847 ILEFDETCKAYNGYYIGAFFKATDDGKTNTVIVNKG
-862 VGKFYK
+862 
-868 AAGAYDTAVVIN
+868 TPIVVN
-880 DADPKAVTEEF
+880 NVF

>member
-1 MKKLLLCASA
+1 
-11 FALMLGSCSKDD
+11 MLGSCSKDD
-23 TEVAPAEVKGKLAFT
+23 TEVTPAEVKGKVAFT

-49 RTHLENRKYSWDKG
+49 RTHLENGKYMWDKG

-99 DLNYLGE
+99 DINYLGE

-172 IVADVSGFGELKSM
+172 IKAKVSGFGELKSM
-186 KLEMKNGRTTYALNG
+186 KLEMKNGKTTYALNG

-209 GATQYALESVTPASS
+209 GTTQYALESVKPTLS

-238 TLSEND
+238 TLSENY

-263 FTPTFKKGN
+263 FTPTFKKGDA
-272 TTEDGDAV
+272 TEDGDPV

-295 KLARNAYASVSV
+295 KLARNAFAAVNV

-317 SNAAELV
+317 SNEAELV

-329 VSLTTTPGTEN
+329 VGLTTSALDDVN
-340 AEYIEDGKFKTAV
+340 AEYIDEDKNFKTAV
-353 IAKDLNFSDFD
+353 IAKDLNFSSDKFD
-364 ATKFYDNEDKLMSDA
+364 ATKFYDNEDKLMTDA

-394 EGANI
+394 KGANI
-399 EGLGDGVTIKGLAVD
+399 EGLGDGVTITGLAVD

-461 TVKAMFGGIDSS
+461 TVKAMFGGIDSP

-484 IDFSTGNIEYL
+484 IDFSTGNVEYL
-495 TPTLTLKGDVD
+495 TPKLTLKGDVD

-525 SDATSSPVI
+525 ADATSCPVI
-534 YGLVVGTPVENVL
+534 YGLEGGKPVENVL
-547 AALEVDKEG
+547 AALEVDTEG

-577 GAAVEADDDDYLT
+577 GASAESDGDDYLT
-590 AEELAGAVSN
+590 AEELAYAVNNGGSV
-600 MNSNDAK
+600 
-607 TVVLK
+607 TLK
-612 NNIDLRGGNGEGL
+612 NNIDLQGEQRKS
-625 VWTVGGGAVNVSAA
+625 WTVGGTSISIDVAQDPKTEKYLDVTISNAMVDKAVLSSGVATFSLFGNH
-639 LDKDQKPL
+639 
-647 PVTVSNAYIAG
+647 VTVSN
-658 ETELIPSVNIATYS
+658 V
-672 LFGNVVNAKD
+672 K
-682 ITVKDVTIEV
+682 VKDVAIKASVVEG
-692 AKSKLAGASA
+692 AAGTL
-702 IVGGLGYQGSANNV
+702 VGGLGYKGSANNV
-716 TVEGLSISIDK
+716 EVENLTIDVAK
-727 DVVMAKDFSE
+727 DVVMRALTPE
-737 VAGLISAP
+737 IGGLISAP
-745 TATFDHENNS
+745 TAAS
-755 ENNTVSD
+755 ENNTVTKLS
-762 LAINTNGNESVGA
+762 INTNGNESVGA
-775 TGALF
+775 TGGLF
-780 AVAPEKFNGNEVA
+780 AIAPEKFNGNEVA

-804 GQWTVTG
+804 GQWTVTDDHKG
-811 NHTVEG
+811 D
-817 KNAITGCVNLKSNII
+817 NAITGLVNEKGSLI
-832 GNLILAAEGSGQMIY
+832 GNLILSASASGQTI
-847 IKFVDCKAVDDKGYF
+847 ILEFDETCKAYNGYYIGAFFKATDD
-862 VGKFYK
+862 GKTN
-868 AAGAYDTAVVIN
+868 AVIVNNGTAIVVN
-880 DADPKAVTEEF
+880 KVF

>member
-23 TEVAPAEVKGKLAFT
+23 TEVAPAEVKGKVAFT

-49 RTHLENRKYSWDKG
+49 RTHLENGKYMWDKG

-68 SVIGGN
+68 SVVGGN

-99 DLNYLGE
+99 DLDYLGE

-172 IVADVSGFGELKSM
+172 IVAKVSGFGELKSM
-186 KLEMKNGRTTYALNG
+186 KLEMNNGDAYKLSG
-201 SGTVSFAK
+201 SNTVSFAK
-209 GATQYALESVTPASS
+209 GANQYALELGDDTQNAG
-224 TVKGVT
+224 TNVT
-230 IDFGAGVG
+230 IDFGAGAG
-238 TLSEND
+238 TLSENK

-263 FTPTFKKGN
+263 FTPTFKKGDA
-272 TTEDGDAV
+272 TEDGDPV

-295 KLARNAYASVSV
+295 KLARNAFASVSV

-317 SNAAELV
+317 SNEAELV

-340 AEYIEDGKFKTAV
+340 AEYIKDGKFKTAV
-353 IAKDLNFSDFD
+353 IAKDLDFSKFD
-364 ATKFYDNEDKLMSDA
+364 ATEFYDNEDKLMSDA

-399 EGLGDGVTIKGLAVD
+399 EGLGDGVTITGLAVD

-534 YGLVVGTPVENVL
+534 YGLVAGKPVENVL
-547 AALEVDKEG
+547 AALEVNEKG

-577 GAAVEADDDDYLT
+577 GASAESDGDDYLT
-590 AEELAGAVSN
+590 AEELAYAVNNGGSV
-600 MNSNDAK
+600 
-607 TVVLK
+607 TLK
-612 NNIDLRGGNGEGL
+612 NNIDLQGKQGKS
-625 VWTVGGGAVNVSAA
+625 WTVGGTSISINVAQDPKTEKYLDVTISNAMVDKAVLSSDVATFSLFGNH
-639 LDKDQKPL
+639 
-647 PVTVSNAYIAG
+647 VTVSN
-658 ETELIPSVNIATYS
+658 V
-672 LFGNVVNAKD
+672 K
-682 ITVKDVTIEV
+682 VKDVAIKASVVEG
-692 AKSKLAGASA
+692 AAGTL
-702 IVGGLGYQGSANNV
+702 VGGLGYKGSANNV
-716 TVEGLSISIDK
+716 EVENLTIDVAK
-727 DVVMAKDFSE
+727 DVVMRALTPE
-737 VAGLISAP
+737 IGGLISAP
-745 TATFDHENNS
+745 TAAS
-755 ENNTVSD
+755 ENNTVTKLS
-762 LAINTNGNESVGA
+762 INTNGNESVGA
-775 TGALF
+775 TGGLF
-780 AVAPEKFNGNEVA
+780 AIAPAAFNGNTVA

-847 IKFVDCKAVDDKGYF
+847 IEFVDCKAVDDKGYF

>member
-1 MKKLLLCASA
+1 
-11 FALMLGSCSKDD
+11 MLGSCSKDD
-23 TEVAPAEVKGKLAFT
+23 TEVAPAEVKGKVAFT

-49 RTHLENRKYSWDKG
+49 RTHLENGKYMWDKG

-115 DVKVGGSAEAPTVT
+115 DVKVGGSAEAPEVT

-154 DEYKGAATEVT
+154 DKYKGAATEVT

-172 IVADVSGFGELKSM
+172 IVAKVSGFGELKSM

-224 TVKGVT
+224 AVKGVT
-230 IDFGAGVG
+230 IDFGAGAG
-238 TLSEND
+238 NLTDGALQ
-244 MELWFVV
+244 LWFVV

-280 AITVSENYKGPNGTS
+280 AITVSDNYKGPNGTS
-295 KLARNAYASVSV
+295 NLARNAFAAVNV

-329 VSLTTTPGTEN
+329 VSLTTTPGTDN

-364 ATKFYDNEDKLMSDA
+364 ATEFYDNEDKLMSDA
-379 LGAYVQNN
+379 LGAYLQNN

-414 GSLIGANKVTLTN
+414 GSLIGRNNVTLTN

-495 TPTLTLKGDVD
+495 TPKLTLKGDVD

-534 YGLVVGTPVENVL
+534 YGLVAVKPVENVL
-547 AALEVDKEG
+547 AALEVNEKG

-577 GAAVEADDDDYLT
+577 GASAESDGDDYLT
-590 AEELAGAVSN
+590 AEELAYAVNNGGSV
-600 MNSNDAK
+600 
-607 TVVLK
+607 TLK
-612 NNIDLRGGNGEGL
+612 NNIDLQGEQGKS
-625 VWTVGGGAVNVSAA
+625 WTVGGTSISIDVAQDPKTEKYLDVTISNAMVNKAVLSSGVATFSLFGNH
-639 LDKDQKPL
+639 
-647 PVTVSNAYIAG
+647 VTVSN
-658 ETELIPSVNIATYS
+658 V
-672 LFGNVVNAKD
+672 K
-682 ITVKDVTIEV
+682 VKDVAIKASVVEG
-692 AKSKLAGASA
+692 AAGTL
-702 IVGGLGYQGSANNV
+702 VGGLGYKGSANNV
-716 TVEGLSISIDK
+716 EVENLTIDVTK
-727 DVVMAKDFSE
+727 DVVMRALTPE
-737 VAGLISAP
+737 IGGLISAP
-745 TATFDHENNS
+745 TAAS
-755 ENNTVSD
+755 ENNTVTKLS
-762 LAINTNGNESVGA
+762 INTNGNESVGA

-847 IKFVDCKAVDDKGYF
+847 IEFVDCKAVDDKGYF

>member
-1 MKKLLLCASA
+1 
-11 FALMLGSCSKDD
+11 MLGSCSKDD
-23 TEVAPAEVKGKLAFT
+23 TEVAPAEVKGKVAFT

-49 RTHLENRKYSWDKG
+49 RTHLENGKYMWDKG

-115 DVKVGGSAEAPTVT
+115 DVKVGGSAEAPEVT

-154 DEYKGAATEVT
+154 DKYKGAATEVT

-172 IVADVSGFGELKSM
+172 IVAKVSGFGELKSM

-224 TVKGVT
+224 AVKGVT
-230 IDFGAGVG
+230 IDFGAGAG
-238 TLSEND
+238 NLTDGALQ
-244 MELWFVV
+244 LWFVV

-280 AITVSENYKGPNGTS
+280 AITVSDNYKGPNGTS
-295 KLARNAYASVSV
+295 NLARNAFAAVNV

-329 VSLTTTPGTEN
+329 VSLTTTPGTDN

-364 ATKFYDNEDKLMSDA
+364 ATEFYDNEDKLMSDA
-379 LGAYVQNN
+379 LGAYLQNN

-414 GSLIGANKVTLTN
+414 GSLIGRNNVTLTN

-495 TPTLTLKGDVD
+495 TPKLTLKGDVD

-534 YGLVVGTPVENVL
+534 YGLVAGKPVENVL
-547 AALEVDKEG
+547 AALEVNEKG

-577 GAAVEADDDDYLT
+577 GASAESDGDDYLT
-590 AEELAGAVSN
+590 AEELAYAVNNGGSV
-600 MNSNDAK
+600 
-607 TVVLK
+607 TLK
-612 NNIDLRGGNGEGL
+612 NNIDLQGKQGKS
-625 VWTVGGGAVNVSAA
+625 WTVGGTSISIDVAQDPKTEKYLDVTISNAMVNKAVLSSGVATFSLFGNH
-639 LDKDQKPL
+639 
-647 PVTVSNAYIAG
+647 VTVSN
-658 ETELIPSVNIATYS
+658 V
-672 LFGNVVNAKD
+672 K
-682 ITVKDVTIEV
+682 VKDVAIKASVVEG
-692 AKSKLAGASA
+692 AAGTL
-702 IVGGLGYQGSANNV
+702 VGGLGYKGSANNV
-716 TVEGLSISIDK
+716 EVENLTIDVAK
-727 DVVMAKDFSE
+727 DVVMRALTPE
-737 VAGLISAP
+737 IGGLISAP
-745 TATFDHENNS
+745 TAAS
-755 ENNTVSD
+755 ENNTVTKLS
-762 LAINTNGNESVGA
+762 INTNGNESVGA

-804 GQWTVTG
+804 GQWTVTDDHKG
-811 NHTVEG
+811 D
-817 KNAITGCVNLKSNII
+817 NAITGLVNEKGSLI
-832 GNLILAAEGSGQMIY
+832 GNLILSASASGQTI
-847 IKFVDCKAVDDKGYF
+847 ILEFDETCKAYNGYYIGAFFKATDD
-862 VGKFYK
+862 GKTN
-868 AAGAYDTAVVIN
+868 AVIVNNGTAIVVN
-880 DADPKAVTEEF
+880 KVF

>member
-1 MKKLLLCASA
+1 
-11 FALMLGSCSKDD
+11 MLGSCSKDD

-49 RTHLENRKYSWDKG
+49 RTHFENRKYSWDKG

-534 YGLVVGTPVENVL
+534 YGLVAGKPVENVL
-547 AALEVDKEG
+547 AALEVNEKG

-562 SVLSGEGAEAISYWT
+562 SVLSGDGAEAISYWT
-577 GAAVEADDDDYLT
+577 GASAESDGDDYLT
-590 AEELAGAVSN
+590 AEELAYAVNNGGSV
-600 MNSNDAK
+600 
-607 TVVLK
+607 TLK
-612 NNIDLRGGNGEGL
+612 NNIDLQGEQGKS
-625 VWTVGGGAVNVSAA
+625 WTVGGTSISIDVAQDPKTEKYLDVTISNAMVDKAVLSSGVATFSLFGNH
-639 LDKDQKPL
+639 
-647 PVTVSNAYIAG
+647 VTVSN
-658 ETELIPSVNIATYS
+658 V
-672 LFGNVVNAKD
+672 K
-682 ITVKDVTIEV
+682 VKDVAIKASVVEG
-692 AKSKLAGASA
+692 AAGTL
-702 IVGGLGYQGSANNV
+702 VGGLGYKGSANNV
-716 TVEGLSISIDK
+716 EVENLTIDVAK
-727 DVVMAKDFSE
+727 DVVMRALTPE
-737 VAGLISAP
+737 IGGLISAP
-745 TATFDHENNS
+745 TAAS
-755 ENNTVSD
+755 ENNTVTKLS
-762 LAINTNGNESVGA
+762 INTNGNESVGA
-775 TGALF
+775 TGGLF
-780 AVAPEKFNGNEVA
+780 AIAPAAFNGNTVDYD
-793 FADGAA
+793 DGATVI
-799 AMPMI
+799 PMI
-804 GQWTVTG
+804 GQWTVTDDHKG
-811 NHTVEG
+811 D
-817 KNAITGCVNLKSNII
+817 NAITGLVNEKGSLI
-832 GNLILAAEGSGQMIY
+832 GNLILSASASGQTI
-847 IKFVDCKAVDDKGYF
+847 ILEFDETCKAYNGYYIGAFFKATDD
-862 VGKFYK
+862 GKTN
-868 AAGAYDTAVVIN
+868 AVIVNNGTAIVVN
-880 DADPKAVTEEF
+880 KVF

>member
-1 MKKLLLCASA
+1 
-11 FALMLGSCSKDD
+11 MLGSCSKDD
-23 TEVAPAEVKGKLAFT
+23 TEVTPAEVKGKVAFT

-49 RTHLENRKYSWDKG
+49 RTHLENGKYMWDKG
-63 DMLHA
+63 DILHA

-99 DLNYLGE
+99 DINYLGE

-172 IVADVSGFGELKSM
+172 IKAKVSGFGELKSM
-186 KLEMKNGRTTYALNG
+186 KLEMKNGKTTYALNG

-209 GATQYALESVTPASS
+209 GTTQYALESVKPTLS

-238 TLSEND
+238 TLSENY

-280 AITVSENYKGPNGTS
+280 AITVSDNYKGPNGTS
-295 KLARNAYASVSV
+295 NLARNAFAAVNV

-329 VSLTTTPGTEN
+329 VSLTTTPGTDN

-364 ATKFYDNEDKLMSDA
+364 ATEFYDNEDKLMSDA
-379 LGAYVQNN
+379 LGAYLQNN

-414 GSLIGANKVTLTN
+414 GSLIGRNNVTLTN

-495 TPTLTLKGDVD
+495 TPKLTLKGDVD

-525 SDATSSPVI
+525 ADATSCPVI
-534 YGLVVGTPVENVL
+534 YGLEGGKPVENVL
-547 AALEVDKEG
+547 AALEVDTEG

-577 GAAVEADDDDYLT
+577 GASAESDGDDYLT
-590 AEELAGAVSN
+590 AEELAYAVNNGGSV
-600 MNSNDAK
+600 
-607 TVVLK
+607 TLK
-612 NNIDLRGGNGEGL
+612 NNIDLQGEQGKS
-625 VWTVGGGAVNVSAA
+625 WTVGRTSISIDVAQDPKTEKYLDVTISNAMVDKAVLSSGVATFSLFGNH
-639 LDKDQKPL
+639 
-647 PVTVSNAYIAG
+647 VTVSN
-658 ETELIPSVNIATYS
+658 V
-672 LFGNVVNAKD
+672 K
-682 ITVKDVTIEV
+682 VKDVAIKASVVEG
-692 AKSKLAGASA
+692 AAGTL
-702 IVGGLGYQGSANNV
+702 VGGLGYKGSANNV
-716 TVEGLSISIDK
+716 EVENLTIDVAK
-727 DVVMAKDFSE
+727 DVVMRALTPE
-737 VAGLISAP
+737 IGGLISAP
-745 TATFDHENNS
+745 TAAS
-755 ENNTVSD
+755 ENNTVTKLS
-762 LAINTNGNESVGA
+762 INTNGNESVGA

-804 GQWTVTG
+804 GQWTVTDDHKG
-811 NHTVEG
+811 D
-817 KNAITGCVNLKSNII
+817 NAITGLVNEKGNLI
-832 GNLILAAEGSGQMIY
+832 GNLILSASASGQTI
-847 IKFVDCKAVDDKGYF
+847 ILEFDETCKAYNGYYIGAFFKATDDGKTNTVIVNKG
-862 VGKFYK
+862 
-868 AAGAYDTAVVIN
+868 TPIVVN
-880 DADPKAVTEEF
+880 KVF

>member
-1 MKKLLLCASA
+1 
-11 FALMLGSCSKDD
+11 MLGSCSKDD

-49 RTHLENRKYSWDKG
+49 RTHLENGKYMWDKG

-115 DVKVGGSAEAPTVT
+115 DVKVGGSAEAPEVT

-154 DEYKGAATEVT
+154 DKYKGAATEVT

-172 IVADVSGFGELKSM
+172 IVAKVSGFGELKSM

-224 TVKGVT
+224 AVKGVT
-230 IDFGAGVG
+230 IDFGAGAG
-238 TLSEND
+238 NLTDGALQ
-244 MELWFVV
+244 LWFVV

-280 AITVSENYKGPNGTS
+280 AITVSDNYKGPNGTS
-295 KLARNAYASVSV
+295 NLARNAFAAVNV

-329 VSLTTTPGTEN
+329 VSLTTTPGTDN

-364 ATKFYDNEDKLMSDA
+364 ATEFYDNEDKLMSDA
-379 LGAYVQNN
+379 LGAYLQNN

-414 GSLIGANKVTLTN
+414 GSLIGANNVTLTN

-461 TVKAMFGGIDSS
+461 TVKAMFGGIDSP

-525 SDATSSPVI
+525 SDATSCPVI

-577 GAAVEADDDDYLT
+577 GASAESDGDDYLT
-590 AEELAGAVSN
+590 AEELAYAVNNGGSV
-600 MNSNDAK
+600 
-607 TVVLK
+607 TLK
-612 NNIDLRGGNGEGL
+612 NNIDLQGKQGKS
-625 VWTVGGGAVNVSAA
+625 WTVGGTSISIDVAQDPKTEKYLDVTISNAMVDKAVLSSGVATFSLFGNH
-639 LDKDQKPL
+639 
-647 PVTVSNAYIAG
+647 VTVSN
-658 ETELIPSVNIATYS
+658 V
-672 LFGNVVNAKD
+672 K
-682 ITVKDVTIEV
+682 VKDVAIKASVVEG
-692 AKSKLAGASA
+692 AAGTL
-702 IVGGLGYQGSANNV
+702 VGGLGYKGSANNV
-716 TVEGLSISIDK
+716 EVENLTIDVAK
-727 DVVMAKDFSE
+727 DVVMRALTPE
-737 VAGLISAP
+737 IGGLISAP
-745 TATFDHENNS
+745 TAAS
-755 ENNTVSD
+755 ENNTVTKLS
-762 LAINTNGNESVGA
+762 INTNGNESVGA

-804 GQWTVTG
+804 GQWTVTDDHKG
-811 NHTVEG
+811 D
-817 KNAITGCVNLKSNII
+817 NAITGLVNEKGSLI
-832 GNLILAAEGSGQMIY
+832 GNLILSASASGQTI
-847 IKFVDCKAVDDKGYF
+847 ILEFDETCKAYNGYYIGAFFKATDD
-862 VGKFYK
+862 GKTN
-868 AAGAYDTAVVIN
+868 AVIVNNGTAIVVN
-880 DADPKAVTEEF
+880 KVF

>member
-1 MKKLLLCASA
+1 
-11 FALMLGSCSKDD
+11 MLGSCSKDD

-49 RTHLENRKYSWDKG
+49 RTHLENGKYMWDKG

-68 SVIGGN
+68 SVVGST

-80 ILSGEPKEDG
+80 IVSGEPNADG
-90 TADFAVVEE
+90 TANFAVVEE

-115 DVKVGGSAEAPTVT
+115 DVKVGGSAEAPEVT

-154 DEYKGAATEVT
+154 DKYEGAATKVA
-165 MQPVCSY
+165 MQPVSSF
-172 IVADVSGFGELKSM
+172 IVANVSGFGELKSM

-230 IDFGAGVG
+230 IDFGAGAG
-238 TLSEND
+238 NLTDGALQ
-244 MELWFVV
+244 LWFVV

-280 AITVSENYKGPNGTS
+280 AITVSDNYKGPNGTS
-295 KLARNAYASVSV
+295 NLARNAFAAVNV
-307 AVTPKGSVLV
+307 AVSPKGSVLV
-317 SNAAELV
+317 SNEAELV

-329 VSLTTTPGTEN
+329 VGLTTSALDDVN
-340 AEYIEDGKFKTAV
+340 AEYIDEDNNFKTAV
-353 IAKDLNFSDFD
+353 IAKDLDFTTFD

-525 SDATSSPVI
+525 ADATSCPVI
-534 YGLVVGTPVENVL
+534 YGLEGDKPVENVL
-547 AALEVDKEG
+547 AALEVDTEG

-562 SVLSGEGAEAISYWT
+562 SVLSGEGAKAISYWT
-577 GAAVEADDDDYLT
+577 GAAVEADADDYLT

-600 MNSNDAK
+600 MDSNNEK
-607 TVVLK
+607 KVVLK
-612 NNIDLRGGNGEGL
+612 NNIDLRGKGGKGL
-625 VWTVGGGAVNVSAA
+625 VWTVGGGAVDVSAA

-658 ETELIPSVNIATYS
+658 ETELIPSVKIATYS

-692 AKSKLAGASA
+692 AKDKLLEGASA

-745 TATFDHENNS
+745 KAAS
-755 ENNTVSD
+755 ENNTVSG
-762 LAINTNGNESVGA
+762 LSINTNGNESVGA
-775 TGALF
+775 TGGLF
-780 AVAPEKFNGNEVA
+780 AVAPEKFNGNTVA
-793 FADGAA
+793 YAGTV
-799 AMPMI
+799 MPMI
-804 GQWTVTG
+804 GQWTVTDDHKG
-811 NHTVEG
+811 D
-817 KNAITGCVNLKSNII
+817 NAITGLVNEEGNLI
-832 GNLILAAEGSGQMIY
+832 GNLILSASASGQTI
-847 IKFVDCKAVDDKGYF
+847 ILEFDETCKAYNGYYIGAFFKATDDGKTNTVIVNKG
-862 VGKFYK
+862 
-868 AAGAYDTAVVIN
+868 TPIVVN
-880 DADPKAVTEEF
+880 NVF

>member
-23 TEVAPAEVKGKLAFT
+23 TEVAPAEVKGKVAFT

-49 RTHLENRKYSWDKG
+49 RTHLENGKYMWDKG

-68 SVIGGN
+68 SVVGST

-80 ILSGEPKEDG
+80 IVSGEPNADG
-90 TADFAVVEE
+90 TANFAVVEE

-115 DVKVGGSAEAPTVT
+115 DVKVGGTAEAPEVTVT
-129 MSIPATQRYRTNSFA
+129 IPATQRYRTNSFA

-154 DEYKGAATEVT
+154 DKYEGAATKVA
-165 MQPVCSY
+165 MQPVSSF
-172 IVADVSGFGELKSM
+172 IVANVSGFGELKSM
-186 KLEMKNGRTTYALNG
+186 KLEMKNGKTTYALNG

-224 TVKGVT
+224 AVKGVT
-230 IDFGAGVG
+230 IDFGAGAG
-238 TLSEND
+238 NLTDGALQ
-244 MELWFVV
+244 LWFVV

-280 AITVSENYKGPNGTS
+280 AITVSDNYKGPNGTS
-295 KLARNAYASVSV
+295 NLARNAFAAVNV
-307 AVTPKGSVLV
+307 AVSPKGSVLV
-317 SNAAELV
+317 SNEAELV

-329 VSLTTTPGTEN
+329 VGLTTSALDDVN
-340 AEYIEDGKFKTAV
+340 AEYIDEDNNFKTAV
-353 IAKDLNFSDFD
+353 IAKDLDFTTFD

-525 SDATSSPVI
+525 ADATSCPVI
-534 YGLVVGTPVENVL
+534 YGLEVGKPVENVL
-547 AALEVDKEG
+547 AALEVDTEG

-577 GAAVEADDDDYLT
+577 GAAVEADADNYLT

-600 MNSNDAK
+600 MNSNNAK

-612 NNIDLRGGNGEGL
+612 NNIDLRGCEGL
-625 VWTVGGGAVNVSAA
+625 VWTVGGGAVNVYAA

-692 AKSKLAGASA
+692 AKLDKGASA

-745 TATFDHENNS
+745 TATVGHENNS
-755 ENNTVSD
+755 ENNTVSG

-775 TGALF
+775 NGGLF
-780 AVAPEKFNGNEVA
+780 AVAPEKFNGNTVA
-793 FADGAA
+793 YAGTV
-799 AMPMI
+799 MPMI
-804 GQWTVTG
+804 GQWTVTDDHKG
-811 NHTVEG
+811 D
-817 KNAITGCVNLKSNII
+817 NAITGLVNEKGNLI
-832 GNLILAAEGSGQMIY
+832 GNLILSASASGQTI
-847 IKFVDCKAVDDKGYF
+847 ILEFDETCKAYNGYYIGAFFKATDDGKTNTVIVNKG
-862 VGKFYK
+862 
-868 AAGAYDTAVVIN
+868 TPIVVN
-880 DADPKAVTEEF
+880 NVF

>member
-1 MKKLLLCASA
+1 
-11 FALMLGSCSKDD
+11 MLGSCSKDD
-23 TEVAPAEVKGKLAFT
+23 TEVAPAEVKGKVAFT

-49 RTHLENRKYSWDKG
+49 RTHLENGKYMWDKG

-172 IVADVSGFGELKSM
+172 IKAKVSGFGELKSM
-186 KLEMKNGRTTYALNG
+186 KLEMKNGRTIYALNG

-209 GATQYALESVTPASS
+209 GTTQYALESVKPTLS

-238 TLSEND
+238 TLSENY

-263 FTPTFKKGN
+263 FTPTFKKGDA
-272 TTEDGDAV
+272 TEDGDPV

-295 KLARNAYASVSV
+295 KLARNAFAAVNV

-317 SNAAELV
+317 SNEAELV

-329 VSLTTTPGTEN
+329 VGLTTSALDDVN
-340 AEYIEDGKFKTAV
+340 AEYIDEDKNFKTAV
-353 IAKDLNFSDFD
+353 IAKDLNFSSDKFD
-364 ATKFYDNEDKLMSDA
+364 ATKFYDNEDKLMTDA

-394 EGANI
+394 KGANI
-399 EGLGDGVTIKGLAVD
+399 EGLGDGVTITGLAVD

-461 TVKAMFGGIDSS
+461 TVKAMFGGIDSP

-484 IDFSTGNIEYL
+484 IDFSTGNVEYL
-495 TPTLTLKGDVD
+495 TPKLTLKGDVD

-525 SDATSSPVI
+525 ADATSCPVI
-534 YGLVVGTPVENVL
+534 YGLEGGKPVENVL
-547 AALEVDKEG
+547 AALEVNEKG

-562 SVLSGEGAEAISYWT
+562 SVLSGEGAEVISYWT
-577 GAAVEADDDDYLT
+577 GASAESDGDDYLT
-590 AEELAGAVSN
+590 AEELAYAVNNGGSV
-600 MNSNDAK
+600 
-607 TVVLK
+607 TLK
-612 NNIDLRGGNGEGL
+612 NNIDLQGEQGKS
-625 VWTVGGGAVNVSAA
+625 WTVGGTSISIDVAQDPKTEKYLDVTISNAMVNKAVLSSGVATFSLFGNH
-639 LDKDQKPL
+639 
-647 PVTVSNAYIAG
+647 VTVSN
-658 ETELIPSVNIATYS
+658 V
-672 LFGNVVNAKD
+672 K
-682 ITVKDVTIEV
+682 VKDVAIKASVVEG
-692 AKSKLAGASA
+692 AAGTL
-702 IVGGLGYQGSANNV
+702 VGGLGYKGSANNV
-716 TVEGLSISIDK
+716 EVENLTIDVTK
-727 DVVMAKDFSE
+727 DVVMRALTPE
-737 VAGLISAP
+737 IGGLISAP
-745 TATFDHENNS
+745 TAAS
-755 ENNTVSD
+755 ENNTVTKLS
-762 LAINTNGNESVGA
+762 INTNGNESVGA

-804 GQWTVTG
+804 GQWTVTDDHKG
-811 NHTVEG
+811 D
-817 KNAITGCVNLKSNII
+817 NAITGLVNEKGNLI
-832 GNLILAAEGSGQMIY
+832 GNLILSASASGQTI
-847 IKFVDCKAVDDKGYF
+847 ILEFDETCKAYNGYYIGAFFKATDDGKTNTVIVNKG
-862 VGKFYK
+862 
-868 AAGAYDTAVVIN
+868 TPIVVN
-880 DADPKAVTEEF
+880 NVF

>member
-1 MKKLLLCASA
+1 
-11 FALMLGSCSKDD
+11 MLGSCSKDD
-23 TEVAPAEVKGKLAFT
+23 TEVTPAEVKGKVAFT

-49 RTHLENRKYSWDKG
+49 RTHLENGKYMWDKG

-90 TADFAVVEE
+90 TADFAVVKE
-99 DLNYLGE
+99 DINYLGE

-172 IVADVSGFGELKSM
+172 IKAKVSGFGELKSM
-186 KLEMKNGRTTYALNG
+186 KLEMKNGKTTYALNG

-209 GATQYALESVTPASS
+209 GTTQYALESVKPTLS

-238 TLSEND
+238 TLSENY

-263 FTPTFKKGN
+263 FTPTFKKGDA
-272 TTEDGDAV
+272 TEDGDPV

-295 KLARNAYASVSV
+295 KLARNAFASVSV

-353 IAKDLNFSDFD
+353 IAKDLDFTTFE
-364 ATKFYDNEDKLMSDA
+364 ATKFYDNEDKLMTDA

-394 EGANI
+394 KGANI

-414 GSLIGANKVTLTN
+414 GSLIGANDVTLTN
-427 LTIDGAKVKSSS
+427 LTIDGAMVKSSS

-461 TVKAMFGGIDSS
+461 TVKAMFGGIDSP

-484 IDFSTGNIEYL
+484 IDFSTGNVEYL
-495 TPTLTLKGDVD
+495 TPKLTLKGDVD

-525 SDATSSPVI
+525 ADATSCPVI
-534 YGLVVGTPVENVL
+534 YGLEGGKPVENVL
-547 AALEVDKEG
+547 AALEVDTEG

-562 SVLSGEGAEAISYWT
+562 SVLSGEGAKAISYWT

-600 MNSNDAK
+600 MNSNDEK
-607 TVVLK
+607 KVVLK
-612 NNIDLRGGNGEGL
+612 NNIDLRGEGGKGL

-658 ETELIPSVNIATYS
+658 ETELIPSVKIATYS

-682 ITVKDVTIEV
+682 ITVKDVTIIV
-692 AKSKLAGASA
+692 AKLDEAEAEGASA

-745 TATFDHENNS
+745 TATVGHENNS

-775 TGALF
+775 TGGLF

-804 GQWTVTG
+804 GQWTVTDDHKG
-811 NHTVEG
+811 D
-817 KNAITGCVNLKSNII
+817 NAITGLVNEKGNLI
-832 GNLILAAEGSGQMIY
+832 GNLILSASASGQTI
-847 IKFVDCKAVDDKGYF
+847 ILEFDETCKAYNGYYIGAFFKATDDGKTNTVIVNKG
-862 VGKFYK
+862 
-868 AAGAYDTAVVIN
+868 TPIVVN
-880 DADPKAVTEEF
+880 KVF

>member
-23 TEVAPAEVKGKLAFT
+23 TEVAPAEVKGKVAFT

-49 RTHLENRKYSWDKG
+49 RTHLENGKYMWDKG

-68 SVIGGN
+68 SVVGST

-80 ILSGEPKEDG
+80 IVSGEPNADG
-90 TADFAVVEE
+90 TANFAVVEE

-115 DVKVGGSAEAPTVT
+115 DVKVGGSAEAPEVT

-154 DEYKGAATEVT
+154 DKYEGAATKVA
-165 MQPVCSY
+165 MQPVSSF
-172 IVADVSGFGELKSM
+172 IVANVSGFGELKSM

-230 IDFGAGVG
+230 IDFGAGAG
-238 TLSEND
+238 NLTDGALQ
-244 MELWFVV
+244 LWFVV

-280 AITVSENYKGPNGTS
+280 AITVSDNYKGPNGTS
-295 KLARNAYASVSV
+295 NLARNAFAAVNV
-307 AVTPKGSVLV
+307 AVSPKGSVLV
-317 SNAAELV
+317 SNEAELV

-329 VSLTTTPGTEN
+329 VGLTTSALDDVN
-340 AEYIEDGKFKTAV
+340 AEYIDEDNNFKTAV
-353 IAKDLNFSDFD
+353 IAKDLDFTTFD

-534 YGLVVGTPVENVL
+534 YGLVAGTPVENVL

-600 MNSNDAK
+600 MDSNNAK
-607 TVVLK
+607 AVVLK
-612 NNIDLRGGNGEGL
+612 NNIDLRGDNGEGL
-625 VWTVGGGAVNVSAA
+625 VWTVGGGAVKVSAA
-639 LDKDQKPL
+639 KDKDQKPL

-658 ETELIPSVNIATYS
+658 ETELIPDVNIATYS
-672 LFGNVVNAKD
+672 LFGNVVNAED

-692 AKSKLAGASA
+692 AKLAEGASA
-702 IVGGLGYQGSANNV
+702 IVGGLGYQGSAKNV

-745 TATFDHENNS
+745 KAAS
-755 ENNTVSD
+755 ENNTVSG
-762 LAINTNGNESVGA
+762 LALNTNGNESVGA

-804 GQWTVTG
+804 GQWTVTDDHKG
-811 NHTVEG
+811 D
-817 KNAITGCVNLKSNII
+817 NAITGLVNEKGSLI
-832 GNLILAAEGSGQMIY
+832 GNLILSASASGQTI
-847 IKFVDCKAVDDKGYF
+847 ILEFDETCKAYNGYYIGAFFKATDD
-862 VGKFYK
+862 GKTN
-868 AAGAYDTAVVIN
+868 AVIVNNGTAIVVN
-880 DADPKAVTEEF
+880 KVF